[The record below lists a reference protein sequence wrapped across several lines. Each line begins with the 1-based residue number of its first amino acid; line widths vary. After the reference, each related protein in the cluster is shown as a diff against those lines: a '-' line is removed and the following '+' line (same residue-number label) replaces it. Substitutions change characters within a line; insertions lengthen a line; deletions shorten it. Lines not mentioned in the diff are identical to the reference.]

1 MAFIWSG
8 TAASRSLPDEAGLLS
23 ELHPVAERIRAR
35 IQREGPL
42 TLAAV
47 MEQALAGRHGYYRDN
62 DPLGPEGDFITA
74 PEVSQMF
81 GELIGLWCVDT
92 WQRMGS
98 PKRVNLV
105 EIGPGRGTLMADALR
120 AARVAPDFLAAKQ
133 VYLIEI
139 NDTLKHKQGEK
150 LREHGPRWLPSFSD
164 VPPGPM
170 ILIANELFDALPIH
184 QLEMTADGW
193 RERVVALQEGAFCF
207 GLAAPSAARALLR
220 PAHATAEPGAIA
232 EVSPAGIALMDAIA
246 RRCVQEGG
254 AALIIDYGPAASGL
268 GDSFQ
273 ALKRHRFHA
282 PLEELGSADL
292 TAHVDFG
299 ALKDT
304 AREAGAL
311 VFGPA
316 TQGDFLRALGIELR
330 ADMLAK
336 KSDLATA
343 DLLRRQVHRLIAPEQ
358 MGRLFKVIGVAGPDL
373 QVDALGGLAGL

>member
-1 MAFIWSG
+1 M
-8 TAASRSLPDEAGLLS
+8 
-23 ELHPVAERIRAR
+23 HPVERSIRDR
-35 IQREGPL
+35 IAREGPL

-92 WQRMGS
+92 WQRLGS
-98 PKRVNLV
+98 PQRFHLV

-133 VYLIEI
+133 VNLIEI

-150 LREHGPRWLPSFSD
+150 LREHAPIWHASLSD

-184 QLEMTADGW
+184 QLEMTAQGW
-193 RERVVALQEGAFCF
+193 RERVIGLNGDALQF
-207 GLAAPSAARALLR
+207 GLAAPSPALGLLQ
-220 PAHATAEPGAIA
+220 PAHARAEPGAIA
-232 EVSPAGIALMDAIA
+232 EVSPASIALVDGIA
-246 RRCVQEGG
+246 RRLVQENG
-254 AALIIDYGPAASGL
+254 AALIIDYGPGTSGL

-273 ALKRHRFHA
+273 ALKSHRYHA
-282 PLEELGSADL
+282 PLEELGAADL

-299 ALKDT
+299 ALIKAT
-304 AREAGAL
+304 RQAGAL
-311 VFGPA
+311 VFGPT

-336 KSDLATA
+336 RSDLATTEV
-343 DLLRRQVHRLIAPEQ
+343 LRRQVHRLIAPEQ
-358 MGRLFKVIGVAGPDL
+358 MGRLFKVIGLAGPTLEID
-373 QVDALGGLAGL
+373 VLGGLAGL